1 MDCRVTARPDVGKT
15 SELFDISFGLCCC
28 LGAGCG
34 SGTSFAGIF
43 PSKLASSVAECF
55 AALQERFPV
64 LHERFSVLL
73 DAGVLAPLFDA
84 ISIYSQLYSRYNL
97 PP

>member
-1 MDCRVTARPDVGKT
+1 MDCRVMARPDVGKT
-15 SELFDISFGLCCC
+15 SELFDIS
-28 LGAGCG
+28 GAGCG